1 MGSRE
6 INQESDD
13 WGDRAVRWLKV
24 YYGDRPM
31 KAVADDLGETES
43 LVALWWHGGRPSR
56 QKLQKL
62 AKKFERE
69 SFSQFVFGFPTLAE
83 VDELVSQIKENIV
96 VLEEYRARAA

>member
-6 INQESDD
+6 INHTSED

-24 YYGDRPM
+24 YYGDRSM
-31 KAVADDLGETES
+31 KVVANDLDETES

-69 SFSQFVFGFPTLAE
+69 SFSQFVFGFATRSE
-83 VDELVSQIKENIV
+83 VEALVGQIKENIL
-96 VLEEYRARAA
+96 VLEDYRARAA